1 MPLSIDQYTNWA
13 AFNANTEVALKKD
26 SAAPGLEQASNQV
39 GTLARF
45 FGTKS
50 AKSVRTDVMADFTR
64 ALSMKYGASLAEEA
78 LSSAG
83 LTPTSKLDGKTI
95 ASVVNY
101 ARTHGSQAVDSL
113 MRQDDIKLMSGSVS
127 RAQIDTYS
135 SKVTRN
141 YLETRRLVLDLL
153 GETPVDDTS
162 LADFKQRCDDLTRRL
177 FPTANP
183 RIPHTDP
190 AAIKLQQDATA
201 LTQAIMNK
209 KAEVEAM
216 TSGQPLSTG
225 NVHTFKAVWAAG
237 ALRALSMIKED
248 FPFEVQDAINKVG
261 ETILPEDDPN
271 THFNSFVDT
280 LPLEKDMH
288 KPLAKILMA
297 KIAEQLPAGTSIPLK
312 EDVLAKHIF
321 SGYRDVLN
329 RGSWDVISKPIT
341 VSVGGAPMTLTSK
354 IVPGVHIGA
363 QSDDA
368 TGPIGETYE
377 TDVKGYMC
385 HSAHT
390 DHAVNLAV
398 SSISVP
404 DKTTGQPKLA
414 FQGIRH
420 GVHCAWE
427 ISDPKERAAANVKR
441 AEEAVIAAFLAD
453 PANAQKVR
461 NGETLNMTSV
471 SLLTPDVARH
481 IKPGRS
487 SDERLMLREQKA
499 AWDAV
504 SKNGVT
510 FTHNGETF
518 HIKPRVFT
526 LNFGVNA
533 GAVKFGSIAPN
544 LAGGWGMSDDMNYQA
559 VYKQMKPLVQQFVND
574 PNIPSDK
581 RKTVMK
587 LFNQCMGVMSR
598 FGEHSDSHDAYK
610 VAARLAVMTHLMGW
624 TPCWNCKSGKDRTGQ
639 LDVECKFLATL
650 IARGE
655 DIPEPGAKL
664 TTGQRNLFRAVAFE
678 GGNFEM
684 QKLNTGIGGFKTSG
698 VASIIERLGGKI
710 FRNFHKGGSEF
721 VNV

>member
-50 AKSVRTDVMADFTR
+50 ATSVRTDVMADFTR
-64 ALSMKYGASLAEEA
+64 ALSMKYGVSLAEEA

-95 ASVVNY
+95 ASVIKY
-101 ARTHGSQAVDSL
+101 AHTHSTKAVESL
-113 MRQDDIKLMSGSVS
+113 MGQDDIKLMSGSVS
-127 RAQIDTYS
+127 RAQIATYS
-135 SKVTRN
+135 SKVTKN

-183 RIPHTDP
+183 RIPHSDP
-190 AAIKLQQDATA
+190 AATMLQQDAIA
-201 LTQAIMNK
+201 LTQAIRDK
-209 KAEVEAM
+209 KAEVETM
-216 TSGQPLSTG
+216 LSGQPLSTG
-225 NVHTFKAVWAAG
+225 NVQTFKAFWAAG
-237 ALRALSMIKED
+237 AMRALFAIKED
-248 FPFEVQDAINKVG
+248 CPFEVQDAIN
-261 ETILPEDDPN
+261 TIGQAILADD
-271 THFNSFVDT
+271 TSFNSFLDT
-280 LPLEKDMH
+280 MPLEKDMH
-288 KPLAKILMA
+288 KPLAKMLMA
-297 KIAEQLPAGTSIPLK
+297 EIAKHLPEGTSIPLK
-312 EDVLAKHIF
+312 EDVLAKQIF
-321 SGYRDVLN
+321 HGYRDALN
-329 RGSWDVISKPIT
+329 GGSWDVISKPIT

-354 IVPGVHIGA
+354 IVPGIHIGA

-368 TGPIGETYE
+368 TGPIGKTYE
-377 TDVKGYMC
+377 TGVNGYMC
-385 HSAHT
+385 HSADT

-441 AEEAVIAAFLAD
+441 AEETVIAAFLAD

-664 TTGQRNLFRAVAFE
+664 TAGQRNLFRAVAFE